1 MSKRDQEFSEIV
13 TLKCEKV
20 KSWYGIRKNEIQ
32 TQFHRYWQRIIKKQ
46 VFYGLLYL
54 FTLSITWSCHCVF
67 PPCVAILSRRASFLS
82 SMLIILAIN
91 SLRFWTSSLMR
102 SNFNSSIGFPL
113 PLGLFLLLTDISAG
127 LWTNKQR
134 NDVIITHIKCTNYRT
149 SQSGK

>member
-1 MSKRDQEFSEIV
+1 
-13 TLKCEKV
+13 
-20 KSWYGIRKNEIQ
+20 
-32 TQFHRYWQRIIKKQ
+32 
-46 VFYGLLYL
+46 
-54 FTLSITWSCHCVF
+54 
-67 PPCVAILSRRASFLS
+67 
-82 SMLIILAIN
+82 MLIILAIN

-149 SQSGK
+149 SQSGKYYSLQSANFSWQHKMCMCMRYTDNQSYMWAIKCFIGMRLVMHIYKFCSLHPSTNVIKWLRQLFSRWIVTKLSNQ